1 MSKRM
6 TILFI
11 LALLVTISTTYAQGI
26 TGGLKAGMNIA
37 NLHGDDVIGPYYES
51 KMGFCAGGF
60 ITFKVANIV
69 AIQPEVLYTQKGT
82 KQEEEFMGET
92 WKATFNLNYLEI
104 PVLLKVIMPVQG
116 MIKPHLFVGPY
127 FAYNLTAKLKME
139 YNGSFDEI
147 DFDEYVKNTD
157 FGAVFGGGIDF
168 GLPAGKIVF
177 DARYSLGLTTI
188 DEEGFE
194 DVKNNVFS
202 FMLGYAF

>member
-1 MSKRM
+1 M

-37 NLHGDDVIGPYYES
+37 NLHGDGVEGFGYES

-60 ITFKVANIV
+60 ITFKVANII
-69 AIQPEVLYTQKGT
+69 AIQPEILYTQKGT
-82 KQEEEFMGET
+82 KWEEEFVGET
-92 WKATFNLNYLEI
+92 WKITYNFNYLEI
-104 PVLLKVIMPVQG
+104 PILLKVIMPIQG

-127 FAYNLTAKLKME
+127 FAYNLTAKVKTR
-139 YNGSFDEI
+139 YNGL
-147 DFDEYVKNTD
+147 DFDEVIKDSD

-188 DEEGFE
+188 DEEGSSA
-194 DVKNNVFS
+194 VKNNVFS

>member
-1 MSKRM
+1 M

-11 LALLVTISTTYAQGI
+11 LALLVTISTAHAQGI

-37 NLHGDDVIGPYYES
+37 NFHGDVVGGLFES

-69 AIQPEVLYTQKGT
+69 AIQPEVLYTQKGS
-82 KQEEEFMGET
+82 KWEAEFIWGT
-92 WKATFNLNYLEI
+92 WNINLNYLEI
-104 PVLLKVIMPVQG
+104 PVLLKVIMPIQG

-127 FAYNLTAKLKME
+127 FAFNLTAKGKIE
-139 YNGSFDEI
+139 DNGQSDEDDI
-147 DFDEYVKNTD
+147 DEFVKDTD

-177 DARYSLGLTTI
+177 DARYSLGLTAI
-188 DEEGFE
+188 YEEVFGF

>member
-1 MSKRM
+1 M

-11 LALLVTISTTYAQGI
+11 LGLLVTISTAYAQGI

-37 NLHGDDVIGPYYES
+37 NVHGDGFGEFYES

-82 KQEEEFMGET
+82 KWGQEYEHEYTGT
-92 WKATFNLNYLEI
+92 WSLNFDYLEI
-104 PVLLKVIMPVQG
+104 PVLFKVIMPIQG

-127 FAYNLTAKLKME
+127 FAFNLTAKGKIE
-139 YNGSFDEI
+139 DNGQSDEDDI
-147 DFDEYVKNTD
+147 DEFVKDTD

-177 DARYSLGLTTI
+177 DARYSLGLTAI
-188 DEEGFE
+188 YEEVFGF

>member
-11 LALLVTISTTYAQGI
+11 FALLVTISTTYAQGI

-37 NLHGDDVIGPYYES
+37 NVHGDDVEGIGYES

-82 KQEEEFMGET
+82 KWEEWYMGT
-92 WKATFNLNYLEI
+92 WSLNLNYLEI
-104 PVLLKVIMPVQG
+104 PVLFKVIMPVQG

-127 FAYNLTAKLKME
+127 FAYNLTAKWKPE
-139 YNGSFDEI
+139 YNGQSDGVNL
-147 DFDEYVKNTD
+147 DAVVKDTD

-168 GLPAGKIVF
+168 SLPAGKIVF
-177 DARYSLGLTTI
+177 DARYSLGLTTTY
-188 DEEGFE
+188 EEGLDV
-194 DVKNNVFS
+194 DVKNSVFS

>member
-1 MSKRM
+1 M

-11 LALLVTISTTYAQGI
+11 FALLVTISTTYAQGI

-37 NLHGDDVIGPYYES
+37 NVHGDDVIGPYYES

-60 ITFKVANIV
+60 ITFKVANII
-69 AIQPEVLYTQKGT
+69 AIQPEILYTQKGT
-82 KQEEEFMGET
+82 KWEEEFVGET
-92 WKATFNLNYLEI
+92 WKITYNFNYLEI
-104 PVLLKVIMPVQG
+104 PVLLKVIMPIQG

-127 FAYNLTAKLKME
+127 FAYNLTAKVKTR
-139 YNGSFDEI
+139 YNGL
-147 DFDEYVKNTD
+147 DFDEVIKDSD

-188 DEEGFE
+188 DEEGP

>member
-6 TILFI
+6 TIIFTLG
-11 LALLVTISTTYAQGI
+11 LLVSISTVYAQGI

-37 NLHGDDVIGPYYES
+37 NLHGDDVEGFGYES

-82 KQEEEFMGET
+82 KWEEVFMGGT
-92 WKATFNLNYLEI
+92 WNINLNYLEI
-104 PVLLKVIMPVQG
+104 PVLFKVIMPIQG

-127 FAYNLTAKLKME
+127 FAYNLTAKWKIV
-139 YNGSFDEI
+139 YNGQSEEI
-147 DFDEYVKNTD
+147 DVDEEIKDGD

-188 DEEGFE
+188 DEEGS

>member
-6 TILFI
+6 TIIFTLG
-11 LALLVTISTTYAQGI
+11 LLVSISTVYAQGI

-37 NLHGDDVIGPYYES
+37 KFHEDDVAGRSFKS

-82 KQEEEFMGET
+82 KWEEVFMGGT
-92 WKATFNLNYLEI
+92 WNINLNYLEI
-104 PVLLKVIMPVQG
+104 PVLFKVIMPIQG

-127 FAYNLTAKLKME
+127 FAYNLTAKVKTYYYGQSE
-139 YNGSFDEI
+139 EI
-147 DFDEYVKNTD
+147 DVDEETKDGD

-188 DEEGFE
+188 DEEGS

>member
-1 MSKRM
+1 MLRKT
-6 TILFI
+6 TILFT
-11 LALLVTISTTYAQGI
+11 LALLLTISTAYAQGI
-26 TGGLKAGMNIA
+26 TGGLKAGMNNA
-37 NLHGDDVIGPYYES
+37 NLHGDDVEGFGYES

-60 ITFKVANIV
+60 ISFKVANIV
-69 AIQPEVLYTQKGT
+69 AIQPEVLYTQKGA
-82 KQEEEFMGET
+82 KWEIVGMT
-92 WKATFNLNYLEI
+92 WKDTYNLNYLEI
-104 PVLLKVIMPVQG
+104 PVLLKVIMPIQG

-127 FAYNLTAKLKME
+127 FAYNLTAKTKTE
-139 YNGSFDEI
+139 HNGYSEEI
-147 DFDEYVKNTD
+147 DVDEEVKDSD

-188 DEEGFE
+188 DEEGF

>member
-1 MSKRM
+1 MLRKT
-6 TILFI
+6 TILFT
-11 LALLVTISTTYAQGI
+11 LALLVIISTAYAQGI
-26 TGGLKAGMNIA
+26 TGGLKAGMTIA
-37 NLHGDDVIGPYYES
+37 NLHGDDVEGFGYES

-82 KQEEEFMGET
+82 KREGEYMGGT
-92 WKATFNLNYLEI
+92 WKDTYNYNYLEI

-188 DEEGFE
+188 DEVVF
-194 DVKNNVFS
+194 DIKNNAFS